1 MSTTLAEHQTESEV
15 RPPQLRPGPV
25 WASFEQFRMAGPS
38 GPESVGGGQVGTLRT
53 KGGLFRLIRDEDFQL
68 LVGLASEAKRLQGGL
83 TTMVHAAKVIRDHP
97 SSPSAVEL
105 LLHLATEY
113 GAPDASQP
121 NLTLDAAPIAEDDEV
136 IIDAAE
142 LKRRVRKR

>member
-1 MSTTLAEHQTESEV
+1 MPTTLIEQQAEPEI
-15 RPPQLRPGPV
+15 RPSQLRPGPE

-53 KGGLFRLIRDEDFQL
+53 KCGLFRLIRDEDFQL

-105 LLHLATEY
+105 LMHLATEY
-113 GAPDASQP
+113 GSPTASQP
-121 NLTLDAAPIAEDDEV
+121 NTTPDAAPVAEDDEV
-136 IIDAAE
+136 IVDAAE

>member
-1 MSTTLAEHQTESEV
+1 MPTSLVEQYTEPEV
-15 RPPQLRPGPV
+15 RPTALRPGPV

-38 GPESVGGGQVGTLRT
+38 GPESVRAGQVGTLRT

-113 GAPDASQP
+113 GASDASH
-121 NLTLDAAPIAEDDEV
+121 LRHALDAPPIEEDDEV
-136 IIDAAE
+136 IVDATE

>member
-1 MSTTLAEHQTESEV
+1 MPTTLAEQQTESEI
-15 RPPQLRPGPV
+15 RPSQLRPGPE

-105 LLHLATEY
+105 LMHLATEY
-113 GAPDASQP
+113 GAPTASQP
-121 NLTLDAAPIAEDDEV
+121 NTTSDAAPVAEDDEV
-136 IIDAAE
+136 IVDAAE

>member
-1 MSTTLAEHQTESEV
+1 MPTTLAEHQTEPEI
-15 RPPQLRPGPV
+15 RPSQLQPGPV
-25 WASFEQFRMAGPS
+25 WASFEQFRMAGPG
-38 GPESVGGGQVGTLRT
+38 GPESVVGGQVGTLRT
-53 KGGLFRLIRDEDFQL
+53 KGGLFRLLRDEDFQL

-121 NLTLDAAPIAEDDEV
+121 SLRPDAAPIAEDDEV
-136 IIDAAE
+136 IVDAAE

>member
-1 MSTTLAEHQTESEV
+1 MPTTLVEQHTEAETS
-15 RPPQLRPGPV
+15 PAPLRPGPV
-25 WASFEQFRMAGPS
+25 WASFEQFRTAGPS

-53 KGGLFRLIRDEDFQL
+53 KSGVFRLLRDEDFQL

-83 TTMVHAAKVIRDHP
+83 TTMVHAAKVIRNHP

-113 GAPDASQP
+113 GASHASHPGQAMDA
-121 NLTLDAAPIAEDDEV
+121 TPIAEDDEV
-136 IIDAAE
+136 IVDAAE
-142 LKRRVRKR
+142 LKRRVHKR

>member
-1 MSTTLAEHQTESEV
+1 MPTTLAEQQTEPEI
-15 RPPQLRPGPV
+15 RPSQLRPGPV
-25 WASFEQFRMAGPS
+25 WASFEQFRTAGPS
-38 GPESVGGGQVGTLRT
+38 GPESVAGGQVGTLRT
-53 KGGLFRLIRDEDFQL
+53 KGGLFRLLRDDDFQL

-113 GAPDASQP
+113 GVPDASQP
-121 NLTLDAAPIAEDDEV
+121 GLTPEITPVAEDDEV
-136 IIDAAE
+136 IVDAAE

>member
-1 MSTTLAEHQTESEV
+1 
-15 RPPQLRPGPV
+15 
-25 WASFEQFRMAGPS
+25 
-38 GPESVGGGQVGTLRT
+38 
-53 KGGLFRLIRDEDFQL
+53 LFRLIRDEDFQL

-113 GAPDASQP
+113 GTDASQAS
-121 NLTLDAAPIAEDDEV
+121 LTHEAAPVAEDDEV
-136 IIDAAE
+136 IVDAAE

>member
-1 MSTTLAEHQTESEV
+1 MPTTLAEQQTETEF
-15 RPPQLRPGPV
+15 RPAQLRPGPA
-25 WASFEQFRMAGPS
+25 WASFEQFRMAGPG

-53 KGGLFRLIRDEDFQL
+53 NGGLFRLIRDEDFQF

-113 GAPDASQP
+113 GASDA
-121 NLTLDAAPIAEDDEV
+121 NLSRQTPDAAPVAEDDEV
-136 IIDAAE
+136 IVDAAE

>member
-1 MSTTLAEHQTESEV
+1 MPTTLVEQHTDTDT
-15 RPPQLRPGPV
+15 RPSALRPGPV
-25 WASFEQFRMAGPS
+25 WSSFEQFRMAGPA
-38 GPESVGGGQVGTLRT
+38 GPESVGGGQIGTLRT

-97 SSPSAVEL
+97 SSSSAVEL

-113 GAPDASQP
+113 GTSDASHPSQTPDASP
-121 NLTLDAAPIAEDDEV
+121 VAEDDEV
-136 IIDAAE
+136 IVDAAE
-142 LKRRVRKR
+142 LKRQARKR

>member
-1 MSTTLAEHQTESEV
+1 MPTTLVEQQAEPEI
-15 RPPQLRPGPV
+15 RPSPLRPGPV

-38 GPESVGGGQVGTLRT
+38 GPEAVGGGQVGTLRT
-53 KGGLFRLIRDEDFQL
+53 KGGLFRLLRDEDFQL

-105 LLHLATEY
+105 LLHLAAEY
-113 GAPDASQP
+113 GTGDANQRS
-121 NLTLDAAPIAEDDEV
+121 LTPEVAPIAEDDEV
-136 IIDAAE
+136 IVDAAE

>member
-1 MSTTLAEHQTESEV
+1 MPTSLAEQQTESEI
-15 RPPQLRPGPV
+15 RPSQLRPGPV

-113 GAPDASQP
+113 GSPDASQP
-121 NLTLDAAPIAEDDEV
+121 SLTPHAAPIAEDDEV
-136 IIDAAE
+136 IVDAAE

>member
-1 MSTTLAEHQTESEV
+1 
-15 RPPQLRPGPV
+15 
-25 WASFEQFRMAGPS
+25 
-38 GPESVGGGQVGTLRT
+38 
-53 KGGLFRLIRDEDFQL
+53 LFRLIRDEDFQL

-105 LLHLATEY
+105 LLHLAAEY
-113 GAPDASQP
+113 GAADANQRS
-121 NLTLDAAPIAEDDEV
+121 LTPEAAPIAEDDEV
-136 IIDAAE
+136 IVDAAE

>member
-1 MSTTLAEHQTESEV
+1 MPTTLAEQQTENEI
-15 RPPQLRPGPV
+15 RPSQLRPGPV

-38 GPESVGGGQVGTLRT
+38 GPESVDGGQVGTLRT
-53 KGGLFRLIRDEDFQL
+53 KGGVFRLLRDEDFQF

-113 GAPDASQP
+113 GASEASQP
-121 NLTLDAAPIAEDDEV
+121 SQRSDAAPVAEDDEV
-136 IIDAAE
+136 IVDAAE
-142 LKRRVRKR
+142 LKRRVRKS

>member
-1 MSTTLAEHQTESEV
+1 MPTTLIEQQAESEA
-15 RPPQLRPGPV
+15 RPSSLRPGPV

-53 KGGLFRLIRDEDFQL
+53 KGGLFRLMRDEDFQF

-83 TTMVHAAKVIRDHP
+83 TTMAHAAKVIRDHP
-97 SSPSAVEL
+97 SSASAVEL

-113 GAPDASQP
+113 GAPDARQAGLAPES
-121 NLTLDAAPIAEDDEV
+121 APIADDDE
-136 IIDAAE
+136 IIVDAAE
-142 LKRRVRKR
+142 LKRQVRKR

>member
-1 MSTTLAEHQTESEV
+1 MSTTLLEQHAKAET
-15 RPPQLRPGPV
+15 RPAPLRPGPV

-38 GPESVGGGQVGTLRT
+38 GPESVGAGQVGTLRT
-53 KGGLFRLIRDEDFQL
+53 KGGVFRLIRDEDFQL

-97 SSPSAVEL
+97 SSTSAVEL

-113 GAPDASQP
+113 AASHASQP
-121 NLTLDAAPIAEDDEV
+121 SQAMDTTPLAEDDEV
-136 IIDAAE
+136 IVDAAE
-142 LKRRVRKR
+142 LKRRVHKR

>member
-1 MSTTLAEHQTESEV
+1 
-15 RPPQLRPGPV
+15 
-25 WASFEQFRMAGPS
+25 
-38 GPESVGGGQVGTLRT
+38 
-53 KGGLFRLIRDEDFQL
+53 LFRLLRDEDFQL

-97 SSPSAVEL
+97 TSASALEL

-113 GAPDASQP
+113 GVPDTSQP
-121 NLTLDAAPIAEDDEV
+121 RLTPDITPVAEDDEV
-136 IIDAAE
+136 IVDAAE

>member
-1 MSTTLAEHQTESEV
+1 MPRTLAEQQTESEI
-15 RPPQLRPGPV
+15 RPSQLRPGPV
-25 WASFEQFRMAGPS
+25 WASFEQFRMAGPN

-121 NLTLDAAPIAEDDEV
+121 NLTRDAAPIAEDDEV
-136 IIDAAE
+136 IVDAVE

>member
-1 MSTTLAEHQTESEV
+1 MDLSRSVAAKWV
-15 RPPQLRPGPV
+15 RFVQ
-25 WASFEQFRMAGPS
+25 S
-38 GPESVGGGQVGTLRT
+38 GM
-53 KGGLFRLIRDEDFQL
+53 FRLIRDEDFQF

-113 GAPDASQP
+113 GASDANLPSQTPDAP
-121 NLTLDAAPIAEDDEV
+121 PHAEDDEV
-136 IIDAAE
+136 IVDAAE

>member
-1 MSTTLAEHQTESEV
+1 MPTTLVELPADAEV
-15 RPPQLRPGPV
+15 RPPALRPGPV
-25 WASFEQFRMAGPS
+25 WASFEQFRTAGPS
-38 GPESVGGGQVGTLRT
+38 GPESVTGGQVGTLRT
-53 KGGLFRLIRDEDFQL
+53 KGGLFRLLRDEDFQL

-113 GAPDASQP
+113 ATPDASHPSLAPDATP
-121 NLTLDAAPIAEDDEV
+121 LAEDDEV
-136 IIDAAE
+136 IVDAVE

>member
-1 MSTTLAEHQTESEV
+1 MPTTLAEQQTEPEIRSS
-15 RPPQLRPGPV
+15 QLRPGPV
-25 WASFEQFRMAGPS
+25 WASFEQFRMAGPG
-38 GPESVGGGQVGTLRT
+38 GPESIGGGQVGTLQT

-105 LLHLATEY
+105 LHHLATEY
-113 GAPDASQP
+113 GPSDANHPSQRP
-121 NLTLDAAPIAEDDEV
+121 EETPIAEDDEV
-136 IIDAAE
+136 IVDAAE

>member
-1 MSTTLAEHQTESEV
+1 MPTTLAEQQTESEI
-15 RPPQLRPGPV
+15 RPSQLRPGPE

-68 LVGLASEAKRLQGGL
+68 LVGLASEARRLQGGL

-97 SSPSAVEL
+97 SSPSAVKL

-113 GAPDASQP
+113 GAPDASQAS
-121 NLTLDAAPIAEDDEV
+121 LTHEAAPIAEDDEV
-136 IIDAAE
+136 IVDAAE